1 MPQPGPSSVI
11 PALRYE
17 RAREAIEF
25 LCDAFGFEKH
35 AVYEGKDGTIA
46 HAELIHGD
54 GMVMLSSMGKG
65 DWDEFVKTP
74 KAAGTTTVSP
84 YIVVADADAHYARA
98 VAAGAKILMPIHDE
112 SYGGRGYGCADP
124 QGHIWY
130 FGTYD
135 PWATKT

>member
-35 AVYEGKDGTIA
+35 VVYEGENGAIL
-46 HAELIHGD
+46 HAELTYGN
-54 GMVMLSSMGKG
+54 GMIMLSSASPGE
-65 DWDEFVKTP
+65 WDQFVKTP
-74 KAAGTTTVSP
+74 RVAGTTTISP
-84 YIVVADADAHYARA
+84 CVVVADADAHYARA
-98 VAAGAKILMPIHDE
+98 VAAGARILRPIQDE